1 MEQLLAQD
9 LISGIRQRDSDVLDS
24 IYRSYFPVIKKMVMN
39 NHGSK
44 LDAEDI
50 FQDAVVAIFEKL
62 QASEIKLRC
71 SFKTY
76 LYSVCRNL
84 WLQKLET
91 QRFNSLSFHEVE
103 EFVSLTG
110 EIEILMNR
118 IEKEKLYQKH
128 YLGLSENCQKIL
140 RLVFNC
146 LPAREIAR
154 IMGYKSDLYARKRK
168 SQCRKNLINLIQKD
182 PDYKRIISNES

>member
-9 LISGIRQRDSDVLDS
+9 LIDGIRSRDNYVLNF
-24 IYRSYFPVIKKMVMN
+24 IYLNYFPVIQKMIIN
-39 NHGSK
+39 NNGSK

-50 FQDAVVAIFEKL
+50 FQDVVVTIFEKL
-62 QASEIKLRC
+62 QNTDIELRC

-76 LYSVCRNL
+76 LYSISRNL

-91 QRFNSLSFHEVE
+91 QRCKIMSFHDVE
-103 EFVSLTG
+103 EFISVKDDL
-110 EIEILMNR
+110 ELKLKR
-118 IEKEKLYQKH
+118 IEREKLYHKH

-140 RLVFNC
+140 RLVFNS

-168 SQCRKNLINLIQKD
+168 SQCRKNLINLINND
-182 PDYKRIISNES
+182 PDYKRLTTHED